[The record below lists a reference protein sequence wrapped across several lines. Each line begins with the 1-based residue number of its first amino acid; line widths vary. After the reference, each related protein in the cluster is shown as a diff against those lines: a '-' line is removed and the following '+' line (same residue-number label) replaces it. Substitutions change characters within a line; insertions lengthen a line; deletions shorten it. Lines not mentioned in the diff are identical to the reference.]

1 MDNKSETNNREE
13 IIKLEGLLAVSY
25 ESLSGRIKALLDKYR
40 NVNEENH
47 QLKEN
52 IKDINN
58 KVTDLKL
65 QLNKLNSDTLLKDRE
80 ISELKT
86 LLLSTDNENKN
97 VRDKDFVKSRLK
109 ELISRIDVH
118 LEQHEDQSQDFE
130 D

>member
-1 MDNKSETNNREE
+1 MDNKSETNSREE

-25 ESLSGRIKALLDKYR
+25 ESLSGKIKVLLDKYG

-52 IKDINN
+52 IKEINN

-65 QLNKLNSDTLLKDRE
+65 QLNKLNSDTLVKDRE

-86 LLLSTDNENKN
+86 LMLSSENVNTN

>member
-1 MDNKSETNNREE
+1 MDNKSETNSREE

-25 ESLSGRIKALLDKYR
+25 ESLSGKIKALLDKYR
-40 NVNEENH
+40 NTNEENH
-47 QLKEN
+47 LLKEN
-52 IKDINN
+52 IKEINN

-86 LLLSTDNENKN
+86 LLLSSENENTN

-118 LEQHEDQSQDFE
+118 LETYEDQSQDFE

>member
-1 MDNKSETNNREE
+1 MDNKSETNSREE

-25 ESLSGRIKALLDKYR
+25 ESLSSKIRALLDKYR

-52 IKDINN
+52 IKEINN

-86 LLLSTDNENKN
+86 LLLSSENENTN

-118 LEQHEDQSQDFE
+118 LETYEDQSQDFE

>member
-1 MDNKSETNNREE
+1 MDNKSETNSREE

-25 ESLSGRIKALLDKYR
+25 ESLSSKIKALLDKFR

-52 IKDINN
+52 IKEINN

-86 LLLSTDNENKN
+86 LLLSSENENTN

-118 LEQHEDQSQDFE
+118 LETYEDQSQDFE

>member
-25 ESLSGRIKALLDKYR
+25 ESLSGRIKVLLDKYR
-40 NVNEENH
+40 NTTEENH

-52 IKDINN
+52 IKEINN

-80 ISELKT
+80 ISELKA
-86 LLLSTDNENKN
+86 LLLSSENENTN

>member
-1 MDNKSETNNREE
+1 MDNKSETNSREE

-25 ESLSGRIKALLDKYR
+25 ESLSLKIKVLVDKFRITND
-40 NVNEENH
+40 ENH

-52 IKDINN
+52 IKEINN

-86 LLLSTDNENKN
+86 LLLSTENENTN

-118 LEQHEDQSQDFE
+118 LETYEDQSQDFE

>member
-1 MDNKSETNNREE
+1 MDNKSEINYRED
-13 IIKLEGLLAVSY
+13 IIKLEGLLSVSY
-25 ESLSGRIKALLDKYR
+25 ESLSAKVKTLIDKY
-40 NVNEENH
+40 VKINEENH

-52 IKDINN
+52 IKEINN

-86 LLLSTDNENKN
+86 MLLSSENENTN

>member
-1 MDNKSETNNREE
+1 MDNKSETNSREE
-13 IIKLEGLLAVSY
+13 IIKLEGLIAVSY
-25 ESLSGRIKALLDKYR
+25 ESLSSKIRALLDKYR

-52 IKDINN
+52 IKEINN

-86 LLLSTDNENKN
+86 LLLSSENENTN

-118 LEQHEDQSQDFE
+118 LETYEDQSQDFE

>member
-25 ESLSGRIKALLDKYR
+25 ESLSGRIKVLLDKYR
-40 NVNEENH
+40 NTTEENH

-52 IKDINN
+52 IKEINN

-86 LLLSTDNENKN
+86 LLLSSENENTN

>member
-1 MDNKSETNNREE
+1 MDNKSETNIREE

-25 ESLSGRIKALLDKYR
+25 ESLSGRIKGLVDKYR
-40 NVNEENH
+40 NANEENH

-52 IKDINN
+52 IKEINN

-86 LLLSTDNENKN
+86 LLLSSENENTN

-118 LEQHEDQSQDFE
+118 LETYEDQSQDFE

>member
-25 ESLSGRIKALLDKYR
+25 ESLSGKIKVLLDKYR
-40 NVNEENH
+40 NMTEENH

-52 IKDINN
+52 IKEINN

-65 QLNKLNSDTLLKDRE
+65 QLNKLNSDTLLKERE
-80 ISELKT
+80 ISELKAM
-86 LLLSTDNENKN
+86 LLSSENENTN

-118 LEQHEDQSQDFE
+118 LEQNEDQSQDFE

>member
-1 MDNKSETNNREE
+1 MDNKSETNIREE
-13 IIKLEGLLAVSY
+13 IIKLEGLTAVSY
-25 ESLSGRIKALLDKYR
+25 ESLSSKIKALIEKYR

-52 IKDINN
+52 IKEINN
-58 KVTDLKL
+58 KITDLKL

-86 LLLSTDNENKN
+86 LLLSSENDNTN

-118 LEQHEDQSQDFE
+118 LESYEDQSQDFE

>member
-1 MDNKSETNNREE
+1 MDNKSETNSREE

-25 ESLSGRIKALLDKYR
+25 ESLSSKIKALLDKYR
-40 NVNEENH
+40 NANEENH

-52 IKDINN
+52 IKEINN

-86 LLLSTDNENKN
+86 LLLSSENENTN

-118 LEQHEDQSQDFE
+118 LETYEDQSQDFE

>member
-1 MDNKSETNNREE
+1 MDNKSETNIREE

-25 ESLSGRIKALLDKYR
+25 ESLSSKIKALIEKYR

-52 IKDINN
+52 IKEINN

-86 LLLSTDNENKN
+86 LLLSSENENTN

-118 LEQHEDQSQDFE
+118 LETYEDQSQDFE

>member
-40 NVNEENH
+40 SANEENH

>member
-1 MDNKSETNNREE
+1 MDNKSETNSREE

-25 ESLSGRIKALLDKYR
+25 ESLSGKIKALLDKHR
-40 NVNEENH
+40 NAYEENH

-52 IKDINN
+52 IKEINN

-86 LLLSTDNENKN
+86 LLLSSENENTN

-118 LEQHEDQSQDFE
+118 LETYEDQSQDFE

>member
-1 MDNKSETNNREE
+1 MDNKSETNIREE

-25 ESLSGRIKALLDKYR
+25 ESLSGKIKGLIDKYR
-40 NVNEENH
+40 NVNDENH

-52 IKDINN
+52 IKEINN

-86 LLLSTDNENKN
+86 LLLSSENENTN

-118 LEQHEDQSQDFE
+118 LETYEDQSQDFE

>member
-13 IIKLEGLLAVSY
+13 IIKLEGLLGVSY
-25 ESLSGRIKALLDKYR
+25 ESLSGRIKALLDRYR

-52 IKDINN
+52 IKEINN

-86 LLLSTDNENKN
+86 LLLSSDNDNKN